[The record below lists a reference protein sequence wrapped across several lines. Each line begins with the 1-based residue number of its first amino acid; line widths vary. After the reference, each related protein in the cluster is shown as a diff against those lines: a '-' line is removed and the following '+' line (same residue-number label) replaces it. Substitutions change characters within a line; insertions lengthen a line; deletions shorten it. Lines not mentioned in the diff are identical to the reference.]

1 MKLYV
6 TNLKA
11 KTITEHR
18 VNVERIEWEFKR
30 LNSGERRA
38 LIEYARTFVAERWQG
53 EIQTLKDASDKLL
66 FRDFVKV
73 VRVILKARGY
83 TQLAEKQF
91 LQEVL
96 YGT

>member
-38 LIEYARTFVAERWQG
+38 LIEYARTFIAERWQD
-53 EIQTLKDASDKLL
+53 EIQSIADVAEKLVYH
-66 FRDFVKV
+66 DFIKV
-73 VRVILKARGY
+73 VQVLLKTRGY
-83 TQLAEKQF
+83 TDLARKQF
-91 LQEVL
+91 IQGVL